1 MLNKA
6 DSFEEGRISDV
17 SDQCLFEVCV
27 AVHDLL
33 SPGAECRGCHF
44 QIFLGHC
51 PSVFPKYTE
60 CEHQKILE
68 GYIR

>member
-1 MLNKA
+1 MTNTGWPPMLNKA

-33 SPGAECRGCHF
+33 SPGAGCRGCHTAVG
-44 QIFLGHC
+44 QRN
-51 PSVFPKYTE
+51 
-60 CEHQKILE
+60 QKCKEISE
-68 GYIR
+68 SNV

>member
-33 SPGAECRGCHF
+33 SPGAGGAGDATPPWARETKNVKKPVESWR
-44 QIFLGHC
+44 
-51 PSVFPKYTE
+51 KA
-60 CEHQKILE
+60 
-68 GYIR
+68 